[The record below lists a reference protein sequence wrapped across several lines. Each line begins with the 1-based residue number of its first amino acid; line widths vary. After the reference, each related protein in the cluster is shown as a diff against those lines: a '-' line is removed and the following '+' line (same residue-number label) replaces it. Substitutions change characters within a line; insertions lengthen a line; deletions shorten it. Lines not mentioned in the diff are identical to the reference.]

1 MKNKMKTQNNISQEN
16 QKRKYTAPKVEQVL
30 LDNEIS
36 MVMMS
41 PPPGEPVP
49 MPFFVPNFSIKKLLN
64 L

>member
-1 MKNKMKTQNNISQEN
+1 MKMKTQNNISQEN

-30 LDNEIS
+30 LDHEIS

-41 PPPGEPVP
+41 GGPQ

>member
-1 MKNKMKTQNNISQEN
+1 MKNRQNKDTTTN
-16 QKRKYTAPKVEQVL
+16 KRVYITPKIEKITIDL
-30 LDNEIS
+30 EIS

-41 PPPGEPVP
+41 PPGEG

>member
-1 MKNKMKTQNNISQEN
+1 MKNRQNKDTTTNKKVYI
-16 QKRKYTAPKVEQVL
+16 TPKIEKITI
-30 LDNEIS
+30 DREIS

-41 PPPGEPVP
+41 PPGEG

>member
-1 MKNKMKTQNNISQEN
+1 MKNRQNKNTTTN
-16 QKRKYTAPKVEQVL
+16 KRVYITPKIEKITI
-30 LDNEIS
+30 DHEIS

-41 PPPGEPVP
+41 GGPGQPPGEGD

>member
-1 MKNKMKTQNNISQEN
+1 MKNRQNKDTTTN
-16 QKRKYTAPKVEQVL
+16 KRVYITPKIEKITI
-30 LDNEIS
+30 DHEIS

-41 PPPGEPVP
+41 GNPPGEG

>member
-1 MKNKMKTQNNISQEN
+1 MKNRQNKNTTTN
-16 QKRKYTAPKVEQVL
+16 KRVYITPKIEKITI
-30 LDNEIS
+30 DHEIS

-41 PPPGEPVP
+41 VDPPPTE

>member
-1 MKNKMKTQNNISQEN
+1 MKNRQNKDTTTN
-16 QKRKYTAPKVEQVL
+16 KRVYITPKIEKITI
-30 LDNEIS
+30 DHEIS

-41 PPPGEPVP
+41 DPPTE